1 MLVFI
6 GTIMFSR
13 KISIFRCIQWRY
25 VLYSMI
31 PCGEEE
37 RESNCFS
44 GEQIDL
50 NVFGVVIGLQ
60 RSFFCHFEMEDDEGA
75 VGPETWTT

>member
-60 RSFFCHFEMEDDEGA
+60 RSFFCHFEMEDDEGGIC
-75 VGPETWTT
+75 V

>member
-1 MLVFI
+1 
-6 GTIMFSR
+6 
-13 KISIFRCIQWRY
+13 
-25 VLYSMI
+25 MI
-31 PCGEEE
+31 PWGEEE
-37 RESNCFS
+37 TESNCFS